1 MVTWICFLKTP
12 DTSNKTAMPQSPK
25 LGPVTID
32 PATIAVPPAVPR
44 RMVRLRPNQSLG
56 LQFPAMHLVRSSWF
70 ARFVARV
77 TFLLLI
83 GFSVA
88 AIFLPWQQTS
98 RGEGE
103 VVARLPQLRR
113 QVVTSSAKGIV
124 RSMKSDLREGSLVT
138 EGEVIMELDAF
149 SKDQMELTR
158 QQERSLLEKLNFAK
172 TILQNTKDQV
182 VTEQDNLARSI
193 ESTEADVRA
202 TASKW
207 KQAKAKVEAQRRV
220 HDQALQDLQVSR
232 KLRGDAEPE
241 IAYQRAMN
249 NEGAEEQKLIE
260 SHEAVN
266 EAFEELNSKEQM
278 LESKRKEVETKV
290 IELKSKVAKS
300 ESEITTITKDLQ
312 EVLVKLQE
320 LDRLKIISP
329 SSGRIQAILG
339 QVGTNTVKEGDKL
352 FEVIPDTSDLAVE
365 LHVRG
370 LDLPLIH
377 VGDAVRLQF
386 DGWPAIQFVG
396 WPSVAVGTFGG
407 KVIAVSP
414 SDDSKGNFKIIVG
427 PDPDDSK
434 QEKWPDSRYLRQGVR
449 AKGWVILS
457 TVPLG
462 FEIWRQLNGFP
473 PTIDKSMPS
482 EEKAKE
488 PKMPK
493 FK

>member
-1 MVTWICFLKTP
+1 MHESP
-12 DTSNKTAMPQSPK
+12 SPK
-25 LGPVTID
+25 ASPTQRVNPHTM
-32 PATIAVPPAVPR
+32 PR
-44 RMVRLRPNQSLG
+44 RMDHLRPTQSLG
-56 LQFPAMHLVRSSWF
+56 DRFPAMHLVRSSWF
-70 ARFVARV
+70 ARFLARI
-77 TFLLLI
+77 TFFLLI
-83 GFSVA
+83 GFILA

-98 RGEGE
+98 RCEGE

-113 QVVTSSAKGIV
+113 QVVTSSAKGV
-124 RSMKSDLREGSLVT
+124 VSSMKPDLREGSLVT

-149 SKDQMELTR
+149 SKDQLELTR
-158 QQERSLLEKLNFAK
+158 QQERSLLEKLSFAK
-172 TILQNTKDQV
+172 AILQNTKDQV

-193 ESTEADVRA
+193 DAAEADVRA
-202 TASKW
+202 TESKW
-207 KQAKAKVEAQRRV
+207 KQAKAKAEAQKRV

-241 IAYQRAMN
+241 IAYKRAVN
-249 NEGAEEQKLIE
+249 KEAAEEQKLIE

-266 EAFEELNSKEQM
+266 EAFEELYSKEQM
-278 LESKRKEVETKV
+278 LQSKRKEVETKV

-300 ESEITTITKDLQ
+300 ESEIATVTKELQ
-312 EVLVKLQE
+312 DVLVKLGE
-320 LDRLKIISP
+320 LDRLKIVSP

-339 QVGTNTVKEGDKL
+339 QVGANTVKEGDKL
-352 FEVIPDTSDLAVE
+352 FEVIPDTTDLAVE
-365 LHVRG
+365 LNVRG
-370 LDLPLIH
+370 LDLPLIR
-377 VGDAVRLQF
+377 VGDEVRLQF

-407 KVIAVSP
+407 KVIAVNP

-427 PDPDDSK
+427 PDPEDPK

-457 TVPLG
+457 TVSLG

-482 EEKAKE
+482 EEKAID
-488 PKMPK
+488 PKLPK

>member
-1 MVTWICFLKTP
+1 MT
-12 DTSNKTAMPQSPK
+12 QESPS
-25 LGPVTID
+25 
-32 PATIAVPPAVPR
+32 R
-44 RMVRLRPNQSLG
+44 RMIRLQPTKQLG
-56 LQFPAMHLVRSSWF
+56 ERFPAMHLVRSSWL
-70 ARFVARV
+70 ARLIARV

-83 GFSVA
+83 GLGLA

-98 RGEGE
+98 RCEGE

-124 RSMKSDLREGSLVT
+124 SSMKSDLREGSLVS
-138 EGEVIMELDAF
+138 EGEIIMELDAF
-149 SKDQMELTR
+149 SKDQLELTR
-158 QQERSLLEKLNFAK
+158 QQERSLLEKLEFAK
-172 TILQNTKDQV
+172 RILQNTEEQV
-182 VTEQDNLARSI
+182 VTERDNLERSI
-193 ESTEADVRA
+193 GAYEADVKA
-202 TASKW
+202 AHAKW
-207 KQAKAKVEAQRRV
+207 RQSEADVEAQKRV
-220 HDQALQDLQVSR
+220 YDQSIKDLEVAE
-232 KLRGDAEPE
+232 KLKGDAIPFIE
-241 IAYQRAMN
+241 YQRAVN
-249 NEGAEEQKLIE
+249 REGAEEQKLRKTHDAE
-260 SHEAVN
+260 DEVFQ
-266 EAFEELNSKEQM
+266 EKVSKEQT
-278 LESKRKEVETKV
+278 LASKKKEVETKI
-290 IELKSKVAKS
+290 IELGSKVAKS
-300 ESEITTITKDLQ
+300 QSEITTITKELQ
-312 EVLVKLQE
+312 DVLVKLGE
-320 LDRLKIISP
+320 LDRLKILSP

-339 QVGTNTVKEGDKL
+339 QIGTNSVKEGDKL
-352 FEVIPDTSDLAVE
+352 FEVIPDTTDLAVE
-365 LHVRG
+365 LNVRG

-377 VGDAVRLQF
+377 VGDQVRLQF

-407 KVIAVSP
+407 KVIAVNP

-427 PDPDDSK
+427 PDPDDLK

-482 EEKAKE
+482 EEKTKD

>member
-1 MVTWICFLKTP
+1 MTP
-12 DTSNKTAMPQSPK
+12 ESPS
-25 LGPVTID
+25 
-32 PATIAVPPAVPR
+32 R
-44 RMVRLRPNQSLG
+44 RMIRLQPTKQLG
-56 LQFPAMHLVRSSWF
+56 ERFPAMHLVRSSWL
-70 ARFVARV
+70 ARLIARV

-83 GFSVA
+83 GLGLA

-98 RGEGE
+98 RCEGE

-124 RSMKSDLREGSLVT
+124 SSMKSDLREGSLVS
-138 EGEVIMELDAF
+138 EGEIIMELDAF
-149 SKDQMELTR
+149 SKDQLELTR
-158 QQERSLLEKLNFAK
+158 QQERSLLEKLEFAK
-172 TILQNTKDQV
+172 RILQNTEEQV
-182 VTEQDNLARSI
+182 VTERGNLERSI
-193 ESTEADVRA
+193 GAYEADVKA
-202 TASKW
+202 A
-207 KQAKAKVEAQRRV
+207 QAKWRQAEADVEAQKRV
-220 HDQALQDLQVSR
+220 YDQSIKDLEVAE
-232 KLRGDAEPE
+232 KLKGDAIPFIE
-241 IAYQRAMN
+241 YQRAVN
-249 NEGAEEQKLIE
+249 REGAEKQKLRKTHDAEDE
-260 SHEAVN
+260 SFQEKV
-266 EAFEELNSKEQM
+266 SKEQT
-278 LESKRKEVETKV
+278 LASKKKEVETKI
-290 IELKSKVAKS
+290 IELGSKVAKS
-300 ESEITTITKDLQ
+300 QSEITTITKELQ
-312 EVLVKLQE
+312 DVLVKLGE
-320 LDRLKIISP
+320 LDRLKILSP

-339 QVGTNTVKEGDKL
+339 QIGTNSVKEGDKL
-352 FEVIPDTSDLAVE
+352 FEVIPDTTDLAVE
-365 LHVRG
+365 LNVRG

-377 VGDAVRLQF
+377 VGDEVRLQF

-407 KVIAVSP
+407 KVIAVNP

-427 PDPDDSK
+427 PDPDDLK

-482 EEKAKE
+482 EEKTKD

>member
-1 MVTWICFLKTP
+1 MVKWICFLKTL
-12 DTSNKTAMPQSPK
+12 DTHNMTTVTQSTD
-25 LGPVTID
+25 LDVQT
-32 PATIAVPPAVPR
+32 PAAPLR
-44 RMVRLRPNQSLG
+44 RMIRLRPTKLLG
-56 LQFPAMHLVRSSWF
+56 ERFPAMHLVRSSWF
-70 ARFVARV
+70 ARFISRV

-83 GFSVA
+83 GLALA
-88 AIFLPWQQTS
+88 ATFLPWQQTS
-98 RGEGE
+98 RCEGE

-124 RSMKSDLREGSLVT
+124 SSMKPDLREGSLVT
-138 EGEVIMELDAF
+138 EGEVIMELDAL
-149 SKDQMELTR
+149 SKDQLELTR

-172 TILQNTKDQV
+172 SILQNTKDQV
-182 VTEQDNLARSI
+182 VTEQANLDRSI
-193 ESTEADVRA
+193 ESAESDVRA
-202 TASKW
+202 TQSKW
-207 KQAKAKVEAQRRV
+207 KQAKAKAEAQTRM
-220 HDQALQDLQVSR
+220 HDSAFQDLQVSR

-249 NEGAEEQKLIE
+249 KEAAEEQKLIE

-266 EAFEELNSKEQM
+266 EAFEDLNIKEQ
-278 LESKRKEVETKV
+278 LLASKRKEVETKV

-300 ESEITTITKDLQ
+300 ESEITTIMKELQ
-312 EVLVKLQE
+312 DVLVKLGE
-320 LDRLKIISP
+320 LDRLKILSP

-365 LHVRG
+365 LNVRG

-377 VGDAVRLQF
+377 VGDEVRLQF

-396 WPSVAVGTFGG
+396 WPSVAIGTFGG
-407 KVIAVSP
+407 RVIAIHP

-427 PDPDDSK
+427 PDPDDPK

-449 AKGWVILS
+449 ARGWVILS
-457 TVPLG
+457 TVPLY
-462 FEIWRQLNGFP
+462 FEIWRQLNGFQ
-473 PTIDKSMPS
+473 PTIDKSMES
-482 EEKAKE
+482 EEKTKD

>member
-1 MVTWICFLKTP
+1 MMNE
-12 DTSNKTAMPQSPK
+12 SQSPK
-25 LGPVTID
+25 LDSAKLAFPLN
-32 PATIAVPPAVPR
+32 ASR
-44 RMVRLRPNQSLG
+44 RMIRLRPTQSLG
-56 LQFPAMHLVRSSWF
+56 ERFPAMHLVRSSWL
-70 ARFVARV
+70 ARFIAKL
-77 TFLLLI
+77 TFLLLV
-83 GFSVA
+83 GFALASV
-88 AIFLPWQQTS
+88 FVPWQQTA
-98 RGEGE
+98 RCEGE

-124 RSMKSDLREGSLVT
+124 SSMKPDLREGSLVT

-149 SKDQMELTR
+149 SKDQLELTR
-158 QQERSLLEKLNFAK
+158 QQERSLLEKLSFAK
-172 TILQNTKDQV
+172 LILQNSKDQV
-182 VTEQDNLARSI
+182 VTEQANLDRSI
-193 ESTEADVRA
+193 ESSEAEVRA
-202 TASKW
+202 NLSKW
-207 KQAKAKVEAQRRV
+207 KQAKAKAEAQKRV
-220 HDQALQDLQVSR
+220 HDQAFQDLQVSR

-249 NEGAEEQKLIE
+249 KEKAEEQKLIE

-266 EAFEELNSKEQM
+266 EAFEELNGKEQM

-290 IELKSKVAKS
+290 IELKSKVAKA
-300 ESEITTITKDLQ
+300 ESEITTITKELQ
-312 EVLVKLQE
+312 DVLVKLGE
-320 LDRLKIISP
+320 LDRLKILSP

-365 LHVRG
+365 LNVRG

-377 VGDAVRLQF
+377 IGDDVRLQF

-407 KVIAVSP
+407 KVIAVNP

-427 PDPDDSK
+427 PNPDDPK

-473 PTIDKSMPS
+473 PTIDKLMPS
-482 EEKAKE
+482 EEKTKD

>member
-1 MVTWICFLKTP
+1 MINE
-12 DTSNKTAMPQSPK
+12 SQSPK
-25 LGPVTID
+25 LDSARLAFPLN
-32 PATIAVPPAVPR
+32 ANR
-44 RMVRLRPNQSLG
+44 RMIRLRPTQSLG
-56 LQFPAMHLVRSSWF
+56 ERFPAMHLVRSSWL
-70 ARFVARV
+70 ARFIARL

-83 GFSVA
+83 GFALAS
-88 AIFLPWQQTS
+88 IFLPWQQTS
-98 RGEGE
+98 RCEGE

-124 RSMKSDLREGSLVT
+124 SSMKPDLREGSLVT

-149 SKDQMELTR
+149 SKDQLELTR

-172 TILQNTKDQV
+172 LILQNSKDQV
-182 VTEQDNLARSI
+182 VTEQANLDRSV
-193 ESTEADVRA
+193 EATEADVRA
-202 TASKW
+202 TLSKW
-207 KQAKAKVEAQRRV
+207 KQAKAKAEAQRRV
-220 HDQALQDLQVSR
+220 HDQAFQDLQVSR

-249 NEGAEEQKLIE
+249 KEKAEEQKLIE
-260 SHEAVN
+260 SHESVN

-290 IELKSKVAKS
+290 IELRSKVAKA
-300 ESEITTITKDLQ
+300 ESEITTITKELQ
-312 EVLVKLQE
+312 DVLVKLGE
-320 LDRLKIISP
+320 LDRLKILSP

-352 FEVIPDTSDLAVE
+352 FEVIPDTNDLAVE
-365 LHVRG
+365 LNVRG

-377 VGDAVRLQF
+377 VGDDVRLQF

-407 KVIAVSP
+407 KVIAVNP

-427 PDPDDSK
+427 PDADDPK

-482 EEKAKE
+482 EEKTKD

>member
-1 MVTWICFLKTP
+1 MATWIYLLKTP
-12 DTSNKTAMPQSPK
+12 DTSFMMNESQSPK
-25 LGPVTID
+25 LDSAKLAFPLN
-32 PATIAVPPAVPR
+32 ANR
-44 RMVRLRPNQSLG
+44 RMIRLRPTQSLG
-56 LQFPAMHLVRSSWF
+56 ERFPAMHLVRSSWL
-70 ARFVARV
+70 ARFIARL
-77 TFLLLI
+77 TFLFLV
-83 GFSVA
+83 GFALASV
-88 AIFLPWQQTS
+88 FVPWQQTA
-98 RGEGE
+98 RCEGE

-124 RSMKSDLREGSLVT
+124 SSMKPDLREGSLVT

-149 SKDQMELTR
+149 SKDQLELTR
-158 QQERSLLEKLNFAK
+158 QQERSLLEKLSLAK
-172 TILQNTKDQV
+172 FILQNSKDQV
-182 VTEQDNLARSI
+182 VTEQANLDLSI
-193 ESTEADVRA
+193 ESSEAEVRA
-202 TASKW
+202 TGSKW
-207 KQAKAKVEAQRRV
+207 KQAKAKAEAQKRV

-249 NEGAEEQKLIE
+249 KEIAEEQKLIE

-266 EAFEELNSKEQM
+266 EAFEELNGKEQM
-278 LESKRKEVETKV
+278 LASKRKEVETKV
-290 IELKSKVAKS
+290 IELKSKVAKA
-300 ESEITTITKDLQ
+300 ESEITTIMKELQ
-312 EVLVKLQE
+312 DVLVKLGE
-320 LDRLKIISP
+320 LDRLKILSP

-365 LHVRG
+365 LNVRG

-377 VGDAVRLQF
+377 IGDDVRLQF

-407 KVIAVSP
+407 KVIAVNP

-427 PDPDDSK
+427 PNPDDPK

-482 EEKAKE
+482 EEKTKD

>member
-1 MVTWICFLKTP
+1 MINE
-12 DTSNKTAMPQSPK
+12 SQSPK
-25 LGPVTID
+25 VD
-32 PATIAVPPAVPR
+32 PGKPAFLLTAPR
-44 RMVRLRPNQSLG
+44 RMIRLRPTQSLG
-56 LQFPAMHLVRSSWF
+56 ERFPAMHLVRSSWF

-77 TFLLLI
+77 TFLLLV
-83 GFSVA
+83 GLTLA

-113 QVVTSSAKGIV
+113 QVVMSSAKGIV
-124 RSMKSDLREGSLVT
+124 SSMKPDLREGSLVT

-149 SKDQMELTR
+149 SKDQLELTR

-172 TILQNTKDQV
+172 LILQNTKDQV
-182 VTEQDNLARSI
+182 VTEQANLERSI
-193 ESTEADVRA
+193 ESSEADVRA
-202 TASKW
+202 SQAKW
-207 KQAKAKVEAQRRV
+207 KQAKAKVEAQKRMQ
-220 HDQALQDLQVSR
+220 DQAYQELQVSR

-249 NEGAEEQKLIE
+249 KENAEVQKLIE
-260 SHEAVN
+260 SQEAVN

-278 LESKRKEVETKV
+278 LASKRKDVETKV
-290 IELKSKVAKS
+290 IELRSKVAKS
-300 ESEITTITKDLQ
+300 ESEISTITKELQ
-312 EVLVKLQE
+312 DVLVKLGE
-320 LDRLKIISP
+320 LDRLKILSP

-365 LHVRG
+365 LNIRG

-407 KVIAVSP
+407 KVIAVNP
-414 SDDSKGNFKIIVG
+414 SNDIKGNFKIIVG
-427 PDPDDSK
+427 PDPQDPK

-449 AKGWVILS
+449 AKGWVILT

-482 EEKAKE
+482 EENTKD

>member
-1 MVTWICFLKTP
+1 MINE
-12 DTSNKTAMPQSPK
+12 SQSPK
-25 LGPVTID
+25 LDSAKLAFPLN
-32 PATIAVPPAVPR
+32 ANR
-44 RMVRLRPNQSLG
+44 RMIRLRPNQSLG
-56 LQFPAMHLVRSSWF
+56 ERFPAMQLVRSSWL
-70 ARFVARV
+70 ARFIARL
-77 TFLLLI
+77 TFLFLI
-83 GFSVA
+83 GFALASV
-88 AIFLPWQQTS
+88 FLPWQQTS
-98 RGEGE
+98 RCEGE

-124 RSMKSDLREGSLVT
+124 SSMKPDLREGSLVT

-149 SKDQMELTR
+149 SKDQLELTR
-158 QQERSLLEKLNFAK
+158 QQERSLLEKLSFAK
-172 TILQNTKDQV
+172 LILQNSKDQV
-182 VTEQDNLARSI
+182 VTEQANLDRSI
-193 ESTEADVRA
+193 ESSEADVRA
-202 TASKW
+202 MQSKW
-207 KQAKAKVEAQRRV
+207 KQAKAKAEAQRRV
-220 HDQALQDLQVSR
+220 HDQAFQDLQVSR

-249 NEGAEEQKLIE
+249 KEKAEEQKLIE
-260 SHEAVN
+260 SHESVN
-266 EAFEELNSKEQM
+266 EAFEELNSKEQL
-278 LESKRKEVETKV
+278 LESKRKEVETKI
-290 IELKSKVAKS
+290 IEVKSKVAKA
-300 ESEITTITKDLQ
+300 ESEITTITKELQ
-312 EVLVKLQE
+312 DVLVKLGE
-320 LDRLKIISP
+320 LDRLKILSP

-339 QVGTNTVKEGDKL
+339 QVGANTVKEGDKL

-365 LHVRG
+365 LNVRG

-377 VGDAVRLQF
+377 IGDDVRLQF

-407 KVIAVSP
+407 KVIAVNP

-427 PDPDDSK
+427 PDPDDPK

-482 EEKAKE
+482 EEKTKD

>member
-1 MVTWICFLKTP
+1 MT
-12 DTSNKTAMPQSPK
+12 QESPS
-25 LGPVTID
+25 
-32 PATIAVPPAVPR
+32 R
-44 RMVRLRPNQSLG
+44 RMIRLQPTKQLG
-56 LQFPAMHLVRSSWF
+56 ERFPAMHLVRSSWL
-70 ARFVARV
+70 ARLIARV

-83 GFSVA
+83 GLGLA

-98 RGEGE
+98 RCEGE

-124 RSMKSDLREGSLVT
+124 SSMKSDLREGSLVS
-138 EGEVIMELDAF
+138 EGEIIMELVAF
-149 SKDQMELTR
+149 SKDQLELTR
-158 QQERSLLEKLNFAK
+158 QQERSLLEKLEFAK
-172 TILQNTKDQV
+172 RILQNTEEQV
-182 VTEQDNLARSI
+182 VTERDNLERSI
-193 ESTEADVRA
+193 GAYEADVKA
-202 TASKW
+202 AHAKW
-207 KQAKAKVEAQRRV
+207 RQSEADVEAQKRV
-220 HDQALQDLQVSR
+220 YDQSIKDLEVAE
-232 KLRGDAEPE
+232 KLKGDAIPFIE
-241 IAYQRAMN
+241 YQRAVN
-249 NEGAEEQKLIE
+249 REGAEEQKLRKTHDAEDE
-260 SHEAVN
+260 SFQEKV
-266 EAFEELNSKEQM
+266 SKEQT
-278 LESKRKEVETKV
+278 LASKKKEVETKI
-290 IELKSKVAKS
+290 IELGSKVAKS
-300 ESEITTITKDLQ
+300 QSEITTITKELQ
-312 EVLVKLQE
+312 DVLVKLGE
-320 LDRLKIISP
+320 LDRLKILSP

-339 QVGTNTVKEGDKL
+339 QIGTNSVKEGDKL
-352 FEVIPDTSDLAVE
+352 FEVIPDTTDLAVE
-365 LHVRG
+365 LNVRG

-377 VGDAVRLQF
+377 VGDEVRLQF

-407 KVIAVSP
+407 KVIAVNP

-427 PDPDDSK
+427 PDPDDLK

-482 EEKAKE
+482 EEKTKD